1 MKMRNIL
8 KRITALLAAAA
19 LIIPAF
25 PVCAEEMQ
33 SKEGAAQTAEK
44 QSIWEITYNPGAY
57 VWIMS
62 EVFEGVLGQSETP
75 PATVS
80 VEVQGLGLSFEGKYY
95 SDGDYLAQIPYD
107 EDVKKGTYDCI
118 VCFERE
124 DGSSGQV
131 DPGVLRL
138 KVPEDM
144 KGIHLINTV
153 AETDGSE
160 DAVFYMENGTGPNR
174 VVAVDSVSFMARDNS
189 DVPESEWYYEYWG
202 FHRSKQDIEFDPDK
216 GTVTIPKEWIGS
228 TYEQFGMSFI
238 PYVYY
243 WDTITFT
250 LESGNNIYIKSPYSV
265 SYEGTPIDEFQNPG
279 DEAWYFIYRES
290 EQNVML
296 GDINLDGEVNS
307 GDLAYMLQV
316 TNKRIDESELSETQL
331 KAGDVS
337 GTDVGPDGVINSG
350 DLAKLL
356 QYINGRI
363 ESLG

>member
-1 MKMRNIL
+1 MKNIK
-8 KRITALLAAAA
+8 KRITAFLAVVA
-19 LIIPAF
+19 LMIPAF
-25 PVCAEEMQ
+25 PVCAEEIQ
-33 SKEGAAQTAEK
+33 PTGGAAQTAAK
-44 QSIWEITYNPGAY
+44 QSVWELTYNPGTY

-80 VEVQGLGLSFEGKYY
+80 VEVQELGLSFEGKYY

-107 EDVKKGTYDCI
+107 EDVKKGTYDC
-118 VCFERE
+118 VVRFERE

-160 DAVFYMENGTGPNR
+160 DAVFYMKNGTGSNR
-174 VVAVDSVSFMARDNS
+174 VVAVDGISFRARDNS
-189 DVPESEWYYEYWG
+189 NVPESEWYYEYWG
-202 FHRSKQDIEFDPDK
+202 FHRGGQELEFDPDR

-243 WDTITFT
+243 WDIITFI
-250 LESGNNIYIKSPYSV
+250 LENGSNIYIKSPYSV
-265 SYEGTPIDEFQNPG
+265 SYEGTPVDEFVNPG
-279 DEAWYFIYRES
+279 DESWYFIYHEP
-290 EQNVML
+290 EIMA
-296 GDINLDGEVNS
+296 GDINLDQQVNS

-316 TNKRIDESELSETQL
+316 TNKRIDESELSEFQL
-331 KAGDVS
+331 DAGDVS
-337 GTDVGPDGVINSG
+337 GADGVINSG

-363 ESLG
+363 ESL